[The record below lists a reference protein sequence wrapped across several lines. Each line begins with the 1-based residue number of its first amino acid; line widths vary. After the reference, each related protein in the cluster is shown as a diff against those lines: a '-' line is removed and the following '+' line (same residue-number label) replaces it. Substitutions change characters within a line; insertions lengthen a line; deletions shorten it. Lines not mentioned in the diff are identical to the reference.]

1 MSETTQQV
9 VDIAFNDVLF
19 IIACVAGKHVMY
31 RYETQ
36 LAFNGSAIAAY
47 RRKCLVESKDNYRK
61 ADGE

>member
-31 RYETQ
+31 RYET
-36 LAFNGSAIAAY
+36 
-47 RRKCLVESKDNYRK
+47 
-61 ADGE
+61 